1 MVILDLQGFRVV
13 SFDTETLSPR
23 PLPPP
28 SPETPFSPNF
38 LTNPHFIL
46 FFSVF
51 LTNPPPSSET
61 TLILFCRRHG
71 CAAVTPF
78 ARAAVAFYCYRAT
91 VAPLARAAC
100 RSVAVA
106 PPSLLLSIAAMAPPT
121 LVLLRSLSIELTRI
135 MYRFQSHLQFQLEIP
150 YFSMLQMKESDWKNC
165 GKRNWYV
172 PYELEGL

>member
-1 MVILDLQGFRVV
+1 MNNHYKKKNTI
-13 SFDTETLSPR
+13 PA
-23 PLPPP
+23 PPP
-28 SPETPFSPNF
+28 ASKSRNTIFPQFPHQSSFYPFLFCISHQSATKFRN
-38 LTNPHFIL
+38 NPHSL
-46 FFSVF
+46 LSAY
-51 LTNPPPSSET
+51 
-61 TLILFCRRHG
+61 G
-71 CAAVTPF
+71 CAAVIPF
-78 ARAAVAFYCYRAT
+78 ARAAVAFYCCRAT

-165 GKRNWYV
+165 GKR
-172 PYELEGL
+172 